1 MMRISSKKNPLLQ
14 ILFTVLGFW
23 QVGEALLV
31 IISSFWY
38 ETKSMGSLNMII
50 LMVIMKIK
58 KRHDGHLLQ
67 IGSHELFGAGEVC
80 PQSQFSLSFSPE
92 PKISFYKGYSPSF
105 RFLLSMQL
113 DHSQSLFLFLCL
125 MKSYRQAGSSVC
137 NCKRCLPLWLIR
149 IFEEST
155 F

>member
-1 MMRISSKKNPLLQ
+1 MLRMRINSENNQLLQ
-14 ILFTVLGFW
+14 IGGNTALGFR

-92 PKISFYKGYSPSF
+92 PKVGFYKGYSPFF
-105 RFLLSMQL
+105 RFLLSMQP
-113 DHSQSLFLFLCL
+113 DHSQSLFYFVPQEILQTSGIVYMQL
-125 MKSYRQAGSSVC
+125 QALSSC
-137 NCKRCLPLWLIR
+137 G
-149 IFEEST
+149 
-155 F
+155 